1 MKFGKVVFA
10 GLLAVL
16 ACGAA
21 NGAQLVVVE
30 ARGIALK
37 PGTVVDPTKAIVLK
51 QGQHV
56 TLISD
61 SGATLSL
68 DGPYSKPPAL
78 GQGQGVTLA
87 ATLKGLAT
95 EQQARLS
102 EVGTTRG
109 TAPAPPLPDA
119 WVIDATRNGSVC
131 MREGSTAL
139 FWRPLDKQSADLV
152 IMPADRSWRAE
163 TNWAAGIDRIVAT
176 SQVAVHGDAAYFV
189 SLGGAESAITVN
201 TVPEVLANDE
211 MRAAW
216 MARKGCDRQAEAL
229 LRARQ

>member
-1 MKFGKVVFA
+1 MKFSRAIFL
-10 GLLAVL
+10 GLIAVL

-21 NGAQLVVVE
+21 DAAQLVVVE

-37 PGTVVDPTKAIVLK
+37 PGAVVDSSKALVLK

-68 DGPYSKPPAL
+68 DGPYDKAPAV
-78 GQGQGVTLA
+78 GQGQAVTLA

-95 EQQARLS
+95 EQQARLG

-109 TAPAPPLPDA
+109 VAPVPPLPAA
-119 WVIDATRNGSVC
+119 WLVDATRNGSVC
-131 MREGSTAL
+131 LLEGAAPV
-139 FWRPLDKQSADLV
+139 FWRPLATQSVSLV
-152 IMPADRSWRAE
+152 IMPADRSWKAQA
-163 TNWAAGIDRIVAT
+163 NWAAGADRIAPPQ
-176 SQVAVHGDAAYFV
+176 QVAVHGNAAYFV
-189 SLGGAESAITVN
+189 SLGGVESAITVN
-201 TVPEVLANDE
+201 TVPAALTNDQ

-229 LRARQ
+229 LRTRQ

>member
-1 MKFGKVVFA
+1 MKFAKVIAF
-10 GLLAVL
+10 GMLAAF

-21 NGAQLVVVE
+21 DAAQLVVVE
-30 ARGIALK
+30 ARGIALN
-37 PGTVVDPTKAIVLK
+37 PGTVIDPSKPLVLK

-61 SGATLSL
+61 SGATLNL
-68 DGPYSKPPAL
+68 DGPYNKPPAL
-78 GQGQGVTLA
+78 GAGQGVTLA

-95 EQQARLS
+95 EQNARLS

-109 TAPAPPLPDA
+109 ATPAPPLPAA
-119 WVIDATRNGSVC
+119 WVIDASRNGSVC
-131 MREGSTAL
+131 LQEGETPV
-139 FWRPLDKQSADLV
+139 FWRPLTKDTAAVV

-163 TNWAAGIDRIVAT
+163 ANWPAGVDRI
-176 SQVAVHGDAAYFV
+176 SPPEFVAVHGDAAYFI
-189 SLGGAESAITVN
+189 SLGDVESAITVN
-201 TVPEVLANDE
+201 TVPAALTNDD

-216 MARKGCDRQAEAL
+216 MAHEGCDRQAEAL

>member
-1 MKFGKVVFA
+1 MRYGKA
-10 GLLAVL
+10 ALIGLLAVF

-21 NGAQLVVVE
+21 SAAQLVVVE
-30 ARGIALK
+30 ARGIALA
-37 PGTVVDPTKAIVLK
+37 PGTVVDPTKALVLK

-68 DGPYSKPPAL
+68 DGPYNKPPTIA
-78 GQGQGVTLA
+78 QGQGVTLA

-95 EQQARLS
+95 EQNARLS

-109 TAPAPPLPDA
+109 ATPAPPLPQP
-119 WVIDATRNGSVC
+119 WLIDATHNGSVC
-131 MREGSTAL
+131 LQEGRAPV
-139 FWRPLDKQSADLV
+139 FWRPVDNQTASLV

-163 TNWAAGIDRIVAT
+163 SDWPAGLDRIT
-176 SQVAVHGDAAYFV
+176 PTEQVAVHGNAAYFV
-189 SLGGAESAITVN
+189 SLGGVESAITVS
-201 TVPEVLANDE
+201 TVPAALANDE

-229 LRARQ
+229 LRTRQ

>member
-1 MKFGKVVFA
+1 MKFGKAIFA
-10 GLLAVL
+10 GMLAVL
-16 ACGAA
+16 ACGAVNA
-21 NGAQLVVVE
+21 AQLIVVE

-37 PGTVVDPTKAIVLK
+37 PGTPVDSTKPLILK

-68 DGPYSKPPAL
+68 DGPYDKPPAV
-78 GQGQGVTLA
+78 GGGQGVTLA

-95 EQQARLS
+95 EQNARLS

-109 TAPAPPLPDA
+109 ATPAPPLPDA

-131 MREGSTAL
+131 LREGEAAV
-139 FWRPLDKQSADLV
+139 FWRPLASQSANLV

-163 TNWAAGIDRIVAT
+163 SSWTAGANRISPPT
-176 SQVAVHGDAAYFV
+176 QVAVHGDAAYFV
-189 SLGGAESAITVN
+189 SLGGVESAINVS
-201 TVPEVLANDE
+201 TVPAALTNDE

-229 LRARQ
+229 LRTRQ

>member
-1 MKFGKVVFA
+1 MKFGKAIFA
-10 GLLAVL
+10 GLLTAF
-16 ACGAA
+16 AYSAA
-21 NGAQLVVVE
+21 NAAQLIVVE

-37 PGTVVDPTKAIVLK
+37 PGTPVDSAKPLVLK

-61 SGATLSL
+61 SGATLNL
-68 DGPYSKPPAL
+68 DGPYDKAPAI
-78 GQGQGVTLA
+78 GGGQGVTLA

-95 EQQARLS
+95 EQNARLT

-109 TAPAPPLPDA
+109 AAPAAPLPDA

-131 MREGSTAL
+131 LREGQAAV
-139 FWRPLDKQSADLV
+139 FWRPLDSQYANLV

-163 TNWAAGIDRIVAT
+163 AGWAAGANRISPPT
-176 SQVAVHGDAAYFV
+176 QVAVHGNAAYFV
-189 SLGGAESAITVN
+189 SMSGVESAISVN
-201 TVPEVLANDE
+201 TVPAALTNDE

-229 LRARQ
+229 LRTRQ

>member
-1 MKFGKVVFA
+1 MKFGKAVLI
-10 GLLAVL
+10 GLLGVL

-21 NGAQLVVVE
+21 NAAQLVVVE

-37 PGTVVDPTKAIVLK
+37 PGTVIDSTKALVLK

-61 SGATLSL
+61 SGASLSL
-68 DGPYSKPPAL
+68 DGPYDKPPTMS
-78 GQGQGVTLA
+78 GGQGVTLA
-87 ATLKGLAT
+87 ATLQGLAT
-95 EQQARLS
+95 EQNARLS

-109 TAPAPPLPDA
+109 AAPAPPLPQP
-119 WVIDATRNGSVC
+119 WLIDATRNGSVC
-131 MREGSTAL
+131 LQEGRRPV
-139 FWRPLDKQSADLV
+139 FWRPLANQSANLI

-163 TNWAAGIDRIVAT
+163 TDWAAGVDRIT
-176 SQVAVHGDAAYFV
+176 PTEQVAVHGDAAYFV
-189 SLGGAESAITVN
+189 SLGGTESAITVN
-201 TVPEVLANDE
+201 TVPAALSNDE

-229 LRARQ
+229 LRTRQ

>member
-1 MKFGKVVFA
+1 MRYGKLVFA
-10 GLLAVL
+10 GLIAIF

-21 NGAQLVVVE
+21 DAAQLVVVE

-37 PGTVVDPTKAIVLK
+37 PGALVDSTKVLDLK

-61 SGATLSL
+61 SGATISL
-68 DGPYSKPPAL
+68 DGPYSKPPAA
-78 GQGQGVTLA
+78 GSGQGVTLA

-95 EQQARLS
+95 EQQARLG

-109 TAPAPPLPDA
+109 ATTAPPLPDA
-119 WVIDATRNGSVC
+119 WVIDATRAGSVC
-131 MREGSTAL
+131 LLEGHKPV
-139 FWRPLDKQSADLV
+139 FWRPLDNQSAALV
-152 IMPADRSWRAE
+152 ITPADRSWRAE
-163 TNWAAGIDRIVAT
+163 TNWVAGLDRL
-176 SQVAVHGDAAYFV
+176 SPNEMVAVHGEAAYFV
-189 SLGGAESAITVN
+189 SLGGVESAITVN
-201 TVPEVLANDE
+201 TVPAALSSDE

-229 LRARQ
+229 LRTRQ